1 MQPIAQDEVA
11 SANSRW
17 QFSTENDKYYS
28 LLPRKMGQQSLA
40 SLHWDSAYCSSYFWL
55 EECPSRHL
63 KTSNFEE
70 KYRPASFQLFDL
82 WLEFSVVWQ
91 RTHQD
96 LWNLFR
102 II

>member
-1 MQPIAQDEVA
+1 MRLLRLTLSDNFRQKMTNTI
-11 SANSRW
+11 
-17 QFSTENDKYYS
+17 

-82 WLEFSVVWQ
+82 
-91 RTHQD
+91 
-96 LWNLFR
+96 
-102 II
+102 

>member
-1 MQPIAQDEVA
+1 MRLLRLTLSDNFRQKMTNTI
-11 SANSRW
+11 
-17 QFSTENDKYYS
+17 

-82 WLEFSVVWQ
+82 WLEFSVV
-91 RTHQD
+91 
-96 LWNLFR
+96 
-102 II
+102 